1 MRMSFKITLLRDEK
15 CDPFISVDAD
25 VFDDDSVDINLYVKK
40 DTSFEQ
46 FLNKNNILA
55 MLKKSIKDMESDEEG
70 FEYSID
76 AARKLLNTDLNLLDK
91 IDSITIDDSDEMAEY
106 IANNPIIKTYQIY
119 LDGEYAISH
128 EDYDEVVA
136 RFGNLKNVYLQVEGN
151 DNLITMSEYGKTVIA
166 IDDIVNKI
174 RQYELSPLEQV
185 MLAYDLVR
193 DRIYKAEQ
201 ENDSS
206 TLSRDITSV
215 LLGDKIVCV
224 GFANIFDKVLSNLGF
239 KTMMYSIKNVDETKS
254 GHRRNIVYIKDEKYE
269 VEGIYYFDTTW
280 DCKKSVDDVEYL
292 NSYRFFG
299 KLKEDIEKYNPNFT
313 DRTFEGYNDGMIWE
327 FEEIVEDKGLK
338 SVPKQMIK
346 TFNDIS
352 EFIDGKPL
360 INWLLIGNYPPES
373 LPPFIKNSFNLEQVM
388 EKLCEYRR
396 LFFDEE
402 IEIETL
408 IKVWL
413 TVRKIENSE
422 QPEKYPLSIETLK
435 KVILNSDWIPKSDYL
450 ANVKGFTKG
459 RMFSSRQELEESI
472 SSFLNNY
479 SFEDDTLLNIERER
493 LVKVLK
499 RVRGSKNGI

>member
-1 MRMSFKITLLRDEK
+1 MRISFKITLLRDEK
-15 CDPFISVDAD
+15 CNPFIAVDAD
-25 VFDDDSVDINLYVKK
+25 AFDDDSVNIDLFVKK

-91 IDSITIDDSDEMAEY
+91 IDSITIDDSDEMVEY

-239 KTMMYSIKNVDETKS
+239 KTMMYSIKNLDENKN
-254 GHRRNIVYIKDEKYE
+254 GHRRNIVYINDEKYK
-269 VEGIYYFDTTW
+269 VKGVYYFDTTW
-280 DCKKSVDDVEYL
+280 DSKKSVDDVEYL
-292 NSYRFFG
+292 YSYRFFG
-299 KLKEDIEKYNPNFT
+299 KLKEDIEKYNRNFT
-313 DRTFEGYNDGMIWE
+313 DRTFSGYNDGMIWD
-327 FEEIVEDKGLK
+327 FEEIVEEQGLK

-360 INWLLIGNYPPES
+360 INWLLISDYPQEL
-373 LPPFIKNSFNLEQVM
+373 LPPFIRDSFNLEQVM
-388 EKLCEYRR
+388 DKLCEFRR

-402 IEIETL
+402 IDINTL

-413 TVRKIENSE
+413 VVRRIEHNE
-422 QPEKYPLSIETLK
+422 QPDKYPLSIETLK
-435 KVILNSDWIPKSDYL
+435 KVILNSDWIPYSDIG
-450 ANVKGFTKG
+450 ANMIGFEKG
-459 RMFSSRQELEESI
+459 RMCASREELEEEI
-472 SSFLNNY
+472 TSFLENY
-479 SFEDDTLLNIERER
+479 PFEDDTLLNIEREK

-499 RVRGSKNGI
+499 KVKNSKSGI